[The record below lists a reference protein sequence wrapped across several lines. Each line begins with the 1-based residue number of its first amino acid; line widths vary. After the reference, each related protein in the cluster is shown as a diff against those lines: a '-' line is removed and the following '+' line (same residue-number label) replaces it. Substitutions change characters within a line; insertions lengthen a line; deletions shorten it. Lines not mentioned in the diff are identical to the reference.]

1 MPAGKPER
9 GSYSSAGSAAGR
21 GYPKSSQRSSYDSS
35 KGIQARLVKQR
46 NSQQKKADSEY
57 FDRAAKNQARYAFDE
72 ITRMSKLP
80 KPKPPKTP
88 RTPMSTSTKK
98 TMKVAGGITAGAAG
112 AGAIAVGGNG
122 FKPKSS
128 SSKNTKTPF
137 GKTTTKVKSGQYAG
151 KRVPKGN
158 G

>member
-35 KGIQARLVKQR
+35 QGIQARLVKQR
-46 NSQQKKADSEY
+46 NSQQNKAQSDY
-57 FDRAAKNQARYAFDE
+57 FDRAAKNQARYSFDE
-72 ITRMSKLP
+72 TMRMSKLP

-88 RTPMSTSTKK
+88 RTPMSKTTKR
-98 TMKVAGGITAGAAG
+98 VAKIASGTAAMGTAIGIAGTG
-112 AGAIAVGGNG
+112 ISKIG
-122 FKPKSS
+122 
-128 SSKNTKTPF
+128 SSKNTKSSF
-137 GKTTTKVKSGQYAG
+137 AKTTTTIKSGKYAG